1 MDMDADIDLSVG
13 GGGPSKPHC
22 PLKITSPNRVEI
34 AKLSD
39 RPKRR
44 IDAGQNRGK
53 PEIEISKETKMKDV
67 LGYEGKTV
75 VMTGAASGMGSAAA
89 YLLADLGAEV
99 HALDIGD
106 VSAPVTQSIKTDMK
120 NQASINAAIEK
131 LPAKIDILLN
141 CAGVP
146 HPPASALDTVL
157 INFVGLRHLTDTLI
171 PRIQEGGAIVSI
183 ASTAGM
189 AYKSNLDTV
198 RAFLSLP
205 TFEDSQSYLEGQPDL
220 KADPY
225 GFSKQCII
233 VYTQTLAGELAKT
246 GVRINCI
253 SPSPTQSDFMT
264 KLTKE
269 IPEAAITPFFPSNG
283 RFAESEEM
291 GRALVMMGSDLA
303 CFVSGVN
310 LPVDFGYCA
319 EVAMGQRDNLMNIT

>member
-1 MDMDADIDLSVG
+1 MDADIDLSVG
-13 GGGPSKPHC
+13 GGGHPSLIAPSK
-22 PLKITSPNRVEI
+22 SPAPIELRS
-34 AKLSD
+34 LSFLTDPKDESTLD
-39 RPKRR
+39 RTGANPRSRSARR
-44 IDAGQNRGK
+44 RN
-53 PEIEISKETKMKDV
+53 MKDV

-198 RAFLSLP
+198 RAFLSLE

>member
-1 MDMDADIDLSVG
+1 
-13 GGGPSKPHC
+13 
-22 PLKITSPNRVEI
+22 
-34 AKLSD
+34 
-39 RPKRR
+39 
-44 IDAGQNRGK
+44 
-53 PEIEISKETKMKDV
+53 MKGA

-75 VMTGAASGMGSAAA
+75 VITGAASGMGAAAA
-89 YLLADLGAEV
+89 YLLVDLGAEV

-106 VSAPVTQSIKTDMK
+106 VTAPVHRSIRTDMK
-120 NQASINAAIEK
+120 SQASVDAAIAE
-131 LPAKIDILLN
+131 LPAEIDVLFN

-146 HPPASALDTVL
+146 HPPASALDTMM

-171 PRIQEGGAIVSI
+171 PRLREGGSIASI

-189 AYKSNLDTV
+189 AWKSNLEVVQT
-198 RAFLSLP
+198 FLALE
-205 TFEDSQSYLEGQPDL
+205 TFEAAAAWLEDSPDL

-233 VYTQTLAGELAKT
+233 VYTQTLAGELAQR
-246 GVRINCI
+246 GIRINCI
-253 SPSPTQSDFMT
+253 SPSPTASDFMS

-269 IPEAAITPFFPSNG
+269 IPEEAITPFFPSNG
-283 RFAESEEM
+283 RFAEPEEM

>member
-1 MDMDADIDLSVG
+1 MDADIDLSVG
-13 GGGPSKPHC
+13 GGGHPDLIAPSK
-22 PLKITSPNRVEI
+22 SPAPIELRS
-34 AKLSD
+34 LSFLTDPKDESTLD
-39 RPKRR
+39 RTGANPRSRSARR
-44 IDAGQNRGK
+44 RN
-53 PEIEISKETKMKDV
+53 MKDV

-198 RAFLSLP
+198 RAFLSLES
-205 TFEDSQSYLEGQPDL
+205 FEDSQSYLEGQPDL